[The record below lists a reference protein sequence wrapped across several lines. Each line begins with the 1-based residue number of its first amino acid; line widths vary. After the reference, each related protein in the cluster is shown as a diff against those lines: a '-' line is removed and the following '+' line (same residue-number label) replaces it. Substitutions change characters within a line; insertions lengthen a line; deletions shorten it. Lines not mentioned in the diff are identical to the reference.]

1 MTANEVE
8 HDKVCHDVFPNTDVS
23 VEHLLRK
30 PKPPEPSDC
39 CGNGCALCV
48 HDIYEQ
54 ELKIWKNELLG
65 HGSEGSTDGEKGQ
78 VLSRDIYTAF
88 ELVGITAI
96 TDKCCQYT
104 FTIPHRRSLQMN
116 VGDHLIM
123 RASYN
128 GECITRQ
135 YTPISP
141 SAQRGTFEV
150 LIKIYPNGK
159 MSKYIDSL
167 TEGSLVE
174 WRGPFG
180 ELNYKPNSHKQ
191 LILLAA
197 GTGIAPMIQIL
208 RHITDNED
216 DETLVRLLFGVSR
229 YDEIYLKKEL
239 DDLRNFWNV
248 SILYC
253 LSQETEVTKVKYGDE
268 VHYGRIDEELLRREV
283 RKCRFAPHVLVCGP
297 NSFNARFLECLR
309 TELTSTTWFLF

>member
-1 MTANEVE
+1 MNYGSSGNSAHDGIRYYLQRARELSFDEANSIRAVE
-8 HDKVCHDVFPNTDVS
+8 F
-23 VEHLLRK
+23 
-30 PKPPEPSDC
+30 
-39 CGNGCALCV
+39 
-48 HDIYEQ
+48 
-54 ELKIWKNELLG
+54 
-65 HGSEGSTDGEKGQ
+65 GQ

-104 FTIPHRRSLQMN
+104 FAIPHRRSLQMN

-141 SAQRGTFEV
+141 SSQRGTFEV

-216 DETLVRLLFGVSR
+216 DETLVRLLFGVAR

-253 LSQETEVTKVKYGDE
+253 LSQVGD
-268 VHYGRIDEELLRREV
+268 GSCQGEV
-283 RKCRFAPHVLVCGP
+283 RR
-297 NSFNARFLECLR
+297 
-309 TELTSTTWFLF
+309 